1 MLHVT
6 NGGEVVWR
14 LRASGLSGGTLAWDD
29 VLHEGPVQSD
39 LTDEELRVERA
50 RFLSGTGGRPYEDAL
65 ARLEQ
70 RDRRLHEARGREPI
84 VLWFEADLYDQLQ
97 ILQILDRLE
106 PERVELICVGDHP
119 SEERFYGLGQ
129 LEPSELPPLFEQ
141 REAVTADQVELARRG
156 WAALRQPTPE
166 ALVGLLGR
174 DTSALPFLAEALTRL
189 LEELPWT
196 TDGLSRTERSLLAPL
211 EDGSADFA
219 DLFRAH
225 MAAEGRPFLGD
236 VWAGDH
242 LRTLSTGP
250 HPLVTLSDDGRYAL
264 TDDGRATLAGRLD
277 AVELRGID
285 RWLGGTHI
293 GPPHPVWRWDPD
305 PAHATLG

>member
-14 LRASGLSGGTLAWDD
+14 LRASGLSGSTLAWDD
-29 VLHEGPVQSD
+29 VLHEGPVRAD
-39 LTDEELRVERA
+39 LADDELRVERA
-50 RFLSGTGGRPYEDAL
+50 RFLSGTGGRSYEDVL
-65 ARLEQ
+65 ARLKQ
-70 RDRRLHEARGREPI
+70 RDRRLHEARGREQI

-97 ILQILDRLE
+97 ILQILDGLE
-106 PERVELICVGDHP
+106 PERVELVCVGDHP
-119 SEERFYGLGQ
+119 SEERYGLGQ
-129 LEPSELPPLFEQ
+129 LVPSDLPPLFEE
-141 REAVTADQVELARRG
+141 REAVTAAQIELARRG

-166 ALVGLLGR
+166 PLLDFLGQ
-174 DTSALPFLAEALTRL
+174 DLTALPFLAEALTRL
-189 LEELPWT
+189 LQELPWT

-211 EDGSADFA
+211 EDGPADFA

-225 MAAEGRPFLGD
+225 MAAEERPFLGD

-250 HPLVTLSDDGRYAL
+250 RPLVIHSDGGRYAL

-285 RWLGGTHI
+285 RWLGGVHI
-293 GPPHPVWRWDPD
+293 SSPDPVWRWDPD
-305 PAHATLG
+305 PARAVLS

>member
-14 LRASGLSGGTLAWDD
+14 LRASGLSGSTLAWDD
-29 VLHEGPVQSD
+29 VLHEGPVQAD

-50 RFLSGTGGRPYEDAL
+50 LFLSRTGGRAYEDAL

-70 RDRRLHEARGREPI
+70 RDRRLQEARGREQI

-106 PERVELICVGDHP
+106 RVEWIGVGDHP

-264 TDDGRATLAGRLD
+264 TDNGRATLAGRLD